1 MDSHTTSQP
10 LTLRINDAAKAL
22 GIGRSSIYRLI
33 NQGKLRTVK
42 IAGRTL
48 VPATEVHR
56 IVDRAIAEAKAG
68 A

>member
-1 MDSHTTSQP
+1 MDSQTITQP

-48 VPATEVHR
+48 VPATEVRR